1 MLWHIIRLLI
11 NNRHVIINRYSV
23 YYLKNVVNTT
33 FCSNM
38 QVLTCITNIVEYYLL
53 CCKYNA
59 LLIVFNTTSRSQ
71 YINKKRTY
79 NKSTLF

>member
-1 MLWHIIRLLI
+1 MHVGTSIGLEQD
-11 NNRHVIINRYSV
+11 NRHCVD
-23 YYLKNVVNTT
+23 YLKNVVNTT